1 MRKITFVF
9 SLFISLFTHAQILDY
24 NDLGILLATE
34 NTQGTARTMALKNA
48 FGALGGNLSA
58 IAINPAGAA
67 VYNYST
73 VSFTLGSTKNKTQ
86 ADFYDTRTST
96 KDKHVSLSQVGGLLL
111 FNKAKYDAS
120 SKWKKVS
127 VSATMNTIHNFNN
140 TWFSEGLTQPTW
152 TVNADESIQYTRVNS
167 QKYTNI
173 KKGSLT
179 STNFTMAAQ
188 YGKSLFI
195 GASFNS
201 YNVEYTEDSK
211 REEVSSDGLG
221 NSVDAF
227 ESFWQEVNGDGYSFS
242 AGFIF
247 KPIRSVRLGL
257 SYTSP
262 VWYELTEASNMFAED
277 EDDFI
282 GHYNIIYSDEED
294 AYYNSNIKI
303 QTYDYLLKTP
313 SKATA
318 SIAFVLGKRGL
329 ISAELSTKNYK
340 GIRLGSGT
348 VFEAEN
354 NYFKEHLKNTYQFNL
369 GTEWRFKKLSL
380 RGGYSYE
387 QTPYANFIETDNIR
401 GYALGLGYNFG
412 NYIIDLT
419 YDYKENTDYFNFYP
433 DVAGIAGAELF
444 KSNSKLLATLAFK
457 F

>member
-1 MRKITFVF
+1 MRKITFLF
-9 SLFISLFTHAQILDY
+9 SLFLGLFMQAQILDY
-24 NDLGILLATE
+24 NDLGILLSTE

-48 FGALGGNLSA
+48 FGALGGDLSA
-58 IAINPAGAA
+58 IRINPAGAA

-73 VSFTLGSTKNKTQ
+73 ASFSLGNSRATTL
-86 ADFYDTRTST
+86 ADFYGTRTSR
-96 KDKHVSLSQVGGLLL
+96 KNKQVSLSQIGGLLL
-111 FNKAKYDAS
+111 FNKASYDAS
-120 SKWKKVS
+120 SNWKKVS

-140 TWFSEGLTQPTW
+140 TWIAKGLTQPTW
-152 TVNADESIQYTRVNS
+152 TVNADESIQYTRVDS
-167 QKYTNI
+167 QKYSNI
-173 KKGSLT
+173 TKGSLT
-179 STNFTMAAQ
+179 SANFTMAAQ
-188 YGKSLFI
+188 YGKTLFI

-201 YNVEYTEDSK
+201 YDVEYTEDSK

-227 ESFWQEVNGDGYSFS
+227 ESFWQEVNGDAYSFS
-242 AGFIF
+242 AGFII
-247 KPIRSVRLGL
+247 KPTQNIRLGL

-262 VWYELTEASNMFAED
+262 VWYELTEESNMFTED

-282 GHYNIIYSDEED
+282 GYYNIIYSDEEN
-294 AYYNSNIKI
+294 AYFNSIDKV
-303 QTYDYLLKTP
+303 QTFNYELKTP
-313 SKATA
+313 SKTTA

-329 ISAELSTKNYK
+329 ISADFSTKNYK

-348 VFEAEN
+348 VFEVEN

-387 QTPYANFIETDNIR
+387 QTPYVDFIETDNIR
-401 GYALGLGYNFG
+401 GYALGLGYDFG
-412 NYIIDLT
+412 NFIVDVA
-419 YDYKENTDYFNFYP
+419 YDYRENTDHFNFYP
-433 DVAGIAGAELF
+433 DVAGVSGAELY